1 MNMQKRL
8 EEADKNNRILIN
20 ESIEALIK
28 AENLANLYEAALTY
42 VSATL
47 QDIQMFKDK
56 HPNQQCQQYIATI
69 QFIAPKLKSESL
81 KVAAQILAKQFKS
94 VPP

>member
-1 MNMQKRL
+1 MQKRL

-28 AENLANLYEAALTY
+28 AENLANLYDAALTY

-47 QDIQMFKDK
+47 QDI
-56 HPNQQCQQYIATI
+56 
-69 QFIAPKLKSESL
+69 
-81 KVAAQILAKQFKS
+81 
-94 VPP
+94 